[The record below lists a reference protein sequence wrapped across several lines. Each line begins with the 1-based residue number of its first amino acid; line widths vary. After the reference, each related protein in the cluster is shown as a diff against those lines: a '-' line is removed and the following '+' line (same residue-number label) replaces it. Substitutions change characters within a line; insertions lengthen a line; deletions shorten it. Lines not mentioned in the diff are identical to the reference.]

1 LAGQLADIAR
11 RLRAD
16 VVLTHGADGEYGHP
30 AHQLMHRA
38 VMRAIP
44 YALPNTLIYTV
55 AATVPTIED
64 HLWNKSEAAHL
75 ALDIRPWG
83 EQKITAME
91 CHVSQGAV
99 FTRFRGVKTV
109 RETLRSTESVR
120 RAYPDTHGEPPD
132 DAFARLLK
140 TAGAWIP
147 G

>member
-1 LAGQLADIAR
+1 
-11 RLRAD
+11 
-16 VVLTHGADGEYGHP
+16 
-30 AHQLMHRA
+30 
-38 VMRAIP
+38 
-44 YALPNTLIYTV
+44 
-55 AATVPTIED
+55 
-64 HLWNKSEAAHL
+64 
-75 ALDIRPWG
+75 
-83 EQKITAME
+83 
-91 CHVSQGAV
+91 V